1 MVCADLVHDDVGDTT
16 ALPGLLDQLDAPAS
30 RFPADG
36 AYDGASTRDLLRQ
49 RHGEAIDVVIPPP
62 KNAVISPQSA
72 HDPSVRDRRI
82 ARIHLNGCMG
92 GVPHERAPYAET
104 GRFRPG
110 QSRIRP
116 LQQCKW
122 SDPRRFTPSE
132 RTGHYCIDAR
142 CGGLDGVPCRVRV
155 GRRSLRLSVPEQ
167 LPDHGQALA
176 ER

>member
-82 ARIHLNGCMG
+82 AKIRSNGRMARQVATGYNHRSRI
-92 GVPHERAPYAET
+92 ET
-104 GRFRPG
+104 QIGRLKIVIGLKLKARSFPG
-110 QSRIRP
+110 QITEVKLSQKVLNNMTELGRP
-116 LQQCKW
+116 V
-122 SDPRRFTPSE
+122 FE
-132 RTGHYCIDAR
+132 R
-142 CGGLDGVPCRVRV
+142 V
-155 GRRSLRLSVPEQ
+155 S
-167 LPDHGQALA
+167 
-176 ER
+176 